1 MAKPLKIWDGTQWV
15 EVSANTIDT
24 SNLATTAYVN
34 TRVVDVSADDQV
46 VIAYRMFV

>member
-1 MAKPLKIWDGTQWV
+1 MAKPLKIWDGTQWI
-15 EVSANTIDT
+15 EVAANTIDT
-24 SNLATTAYVN
+24 STFATTSYVN